1 MRSEMENYPVLVIG
15 GNHHNT
21 LGVIRSLGEKGIM
34 PDVIIL
40 APVNN
45 PYVGKSKYIK
55 NIKIVQTED
64 QLLHYLRD
72 AKYSINPV
80 VISCADVVSGVL
92 DCHYDELSL
101 KYILPG
107 SQIQGRITYL
117 MDKEVMSELA
127 HKVGFRIP
135 DSFSLE
141 TNNTIDIPIKFP
153 WIIKPLVSKDGSK
166 AEIKRI
172 YSFEEWNSYRIE
184 HDAKIQIQQLIE
196 KKFEY
201 QLIGLSLDNGN
212 QVIIPGVS
220 VIIRPLE
227 TTNTGFLHYQEID
240 ESYDSTL
247 NLCGEFLKE
256 VGYNGLFSMEFL
268 RGEDDNDYFMEINFR
283 NDGNAICVTAAG
295 YNLPYIWYLYNTGG
309 GYKEEIAHSNI
320 RPVYVMPEFTDISLI
335 KHGKLNAFT
344 WIRDAIRTNR
354 FMEFDR
360 KDQKPFWYLLSSS
373 IKAIFIKR

>member
-1 MRSEMENYPVLVIG
+1 MENCPVLVIG

-34 PDVIIL
+34 SDVIVMT
-40 APVNN
+40 PVDE
-45 PYVGKSKYIK
+45 PYVCKSKYINK
-55 NIKIVQTED
+55 IKLVQSED
-64 QLLHYLRD
+64 QLLHYLID
-72 AKYSINPV
+72 ADYPNKPV
-80 VISCADVVSGVL
+80 VISCADVVSSVL
-92 DCHYDELSL
+92 DSYYDELSI

-107 SQIQGRITYL
+107 SHVQGRITYL
-117 MDKEVMSELA
+117 MDKEIMSELA

-135 DSFSLE
+135 DSISLE
-141 TNNTIDIPIKFP
+141 TNDSIDIPIKLP

-166 AEIKRI
+166 AEIKRVF
-172 YSFEEWNSYRIE
+172 SPEEWNSYRVE
-184 HDAKIQIQQLIE
+184 HDAKIQIQQLID
-196 KKFEY
+196 KRFEY
-201 QLIGLSLDNGN
+201 QLIGLSLDNGS

-240 ESYDSTL
+240 ENYDSTL
-247 NLCGEFLKE
+247 NLCGVFLKE

-268 RGEDDNDYFMEINFR
+268 RGKDDNDFFMEINFR
-283 NDGNAICVTAAG
+283 NDGNAICVTTAG

-309 GYKEEIAHSNI
+309 DYKEEIAHSNI
-320 RPVYVMPEFTDISLI
+320 RPVYVMPEFTDLALI

-344 WIRDAIRTNR
+344 WIHDAFRTNR

-360 KDQKPFWYLLSSS
+360 KDPKPFWYLLSSGLKS
-373 IKAIFIKR
+373 LLKKNE